1 MSVQFKNNSAKV
13 KAAMNEK
20 AIAWLYEASGELEAQ
35 VKRNTVVGT
44 GQLKNSW
51 TYKVNE
57 SKGEA
62 TIGSPLENAIWEEFG
77 TGQYALHGDGRKTAW
92 TYEDD
97 KGKWHRTVGKKPR
110 RTLNNA
116 FVTLKK
122 SLQARLE
129 QIMKGMEK

>member
-51 TYKVNE
+51 TYKVDE
-57 SKGEA
+57 SKGESK
-62 TIGSPLENAIWEEFG
+62 IGSPLEMPFGKNLEPDSMHCMVTEEK
-77 TGQYALHGDGRKTAW
+77 LHG
-92 TYEDD
+92 
-97 KGKWHRTVGKKPR
+97 H
-110 RTLNNA
+110 
-116 FVTLKK
+116 
-122 SLQARLE
+122 
-129 QIMKGMEK
+129 MKMTRENGIKR

>member
-35 VKRNTVVGT
+35 VKRNTAVGT

-62 TIGSPLENAIWEEFG
+62 TIGSPLEMPSG
-77 TGQYALHGDGRKTAW
+77 
-92 TYEDD
+92 
-97 KGKWHRTVGKKPR
+97 
-110 RTLNNA
+110 
-116 FVTLKK
+116 K
-122 SLQARLE
+122 SLEPGSMHCMVTEEKPHGLMKMTRENGIE
-129 QIMKGMEK
+129 Q